1 MRISDW
7 SSDVCSSD
15 LQALYAVAM
24 KGATARKAIARSAR
38 DADMADFR
46 MHGAVHGMAVEREP
60 SAHAGSDGDIA
71 QAVGWRLPPRA
82 RAPAQLR
89 QGGPVDVGVDHRG
102 TVEGR
107 GQRAEYVR
115 ARPAG
120 LGRRQHDAETG
131 RAAIEPNRAEAADPD
146 RRDRSL
152 RMPAVP
158 HRHRSEEHTSE
169 LQSLMRISYAVFCLK
184 KKHTQ

>member
-15 LQALYAVAM
+15 LMARNAEAPGERRPGHQALYAVAM

-89 QGGPVDVGVDHRG
+89 QGGPVDV
-102 TVEGR
+102 
-107 GQRAEYVR
+107 
-115 ARPAG
+115 
-120 LGRRQHDAETG
+120 
-131 RAAIEPNRAEAADPD
+131 D
-146 RRDRSL
+146 RKS
-152 RMPAVP
+152 V
-158 HRHRSEEHTSE
+158 
-169 LQSLMRISYAVFCLK
+169 V
-184 KKHTQ
+184 